1 MPFDYQM
8 VTFEEIIKNDF
19 LKWAQLLKNNIYR
32 GELHLAVSP
41 LFLHF
46 TIFPKHPY
54 LVSENL
60 TLRPKSCVVV
70 G

>member
-1 MPFDYQM
+1 MG
-8 VTFEEIIKNDF
+8 EIAKM
-19 LKWAQLLKNNIYR
+19 QSRPY
-32 GELHLAVSP
+32 S
-41 LFLHF
+41 F
-46 TIFPKHPY
+46 TSLSSPKHPY

>member
-1 MPFDYQM
+1 M
-8 VTFEEIIKNDF
+8 VSFHGSLRTNET
-19 LKWAQLLKNNIYR
+19 LHHIYR
-32 GELHLAVSP
+32 GEIAKMQSRPCFV
-41 LFLHF
+41 F
-46 TIFPKHPY
+46 TYSTFPKHPY

>member
-1 MPFDYQM
+1 MISLVKKDYDS
-8 VTFEEIIKNDF
+8 TK
-19 LKWAQLLKNNIYR
+19 IYR
-32 GELHLAVSP
+32 KTHKKGASQTYDTP
-41 LFLHF
+41 SFFHF